1 LIEADLSAIRKNTM
15 GNFRRSDAEPNDYYA
30 TEPRA
35 VELLLEQESF
45 SELIWEPACGE
56 GHISKV
62 LEEYG
67 HSVIST
73 DLIDRGYGLGG
84 RDFLKENG
92 AFRGDIITNPPFK
105 QAKEFVEKALD
116 VV

>member
-1 LIEADLSAIRKNTM
+1 M

-62 LEEYG
+62 LEEHG
-67 HSVIST
+67 HSPCAILDQFLCDAGVVGS
-73 DLIDRGYGLGG
+73 GG
-84 RDFLKENG
+84 KIG
-92 AFRGDIITNPPFK
+92 VSK
-105 QAKEFVEKALD
+105 QRVTSKMKQHG
-116 VV
+116 